1 MTEMQSLRLRS
12 AKARRKAIFAGILY
26 LIGTVGLA
34 VAAFLPLTVGVVV
47 GSYGEL
53 NITNFWQPIWDVCM
67 NFAGV
72 IAAPADYVLPLTASL
87 LYTLMLL
94 FTLINALRSIS
105 RLDHLC
111 MKGSKRIG
119 FNQNKLA
126 VDAMGKI
133 FACSFSLVVAHT
145 LLIMAI
151 FPAEGATF
159 SLIGMIVGGVALLIH
174 FVATPV
180 AAFVSRFTVRET
192 IAEFPRK
199 HGMFSPILRNFFQV
213 AAIGG
218 IAFFL
223 MNYQRDAAASI
234 LTGWA
239 NPIEGWNTVV
249 GVFTG
254 DNVVNGLFRL
264 LSLGFWLVGLICFLA
279 IFRHAVNP
287 TEYYAC
293 GKKARGRK
301 VVRFFS
307 FNLFL
312 TLFLVVLA
320 PIVQAWIVGGAFPAN
335 IGELFLQNLS
345 VIYAMA
351 IALGLFII
359 ECIMKNY
366 PKVKKAYRPKA
377 EEKDEKEEEKEDKE
391 ADKDEGDQDKEIQE
405 PLIDDVPD
413 EEEKKSSDDEKEEKP
428 ASSEE
433 PKEKSAPAVEEQ
445 KEEPAA
451 APAAPL
457 PPSPRAKQARAAKKK
472 WMKKGLEARQKAKEK
487 EEEKK

>member
-34 VAAFLPLTVGVVV
+34 VAAFLPLTVGVMV
-47 GSYGEL
+47 GDYGEL
-53 NITNFWQPIWDVCM
+53 GITNFWQPIWDACT

-94 FTLINALRSIS
+94 FTLINALRSIA

-111 MKGSKRIG
+111 MKGSKRVG

-180 AAFVSRFTVRET
+180 AASVSRFTVRDT
-192 IAEFPRK
+192 IAEMPRK
-199 HGMFSPILRNFFQV
+199 YGMFSPILRNFFQF

-223 MNYQRDAAASI
+223 MNYQRGALGYI
-234 LTGWA
+234 LTTWI
-239 NPIEGWNTVV
+239 NPVEGWNSTMASLSGENFV
-249 GVFTG
+249 
-254 DNVVNGLFRL
+254 DGLFQL
-264 LSLGFWLVGLICFLA
+264 LYAVFYLIGLICFLV
-279 IFRHAVNP
+279 ILRHAINP

-293 GKKARGRK
+293 GNKAKGRK
-301 VVRFFS
+301 VVRGFS
-307 FNLFL
+307 FTYFLFL
-312 TLFLVVLA
+312 LFSVLA
-320 PIVQAWIVGGAFPAN
+320 PIVHAWIIGGFPAN

-377 EEKDEKEEEKEDKE
+377 EKKDEKDEGKEDKE
-391 ADKDEGDQDKEIQE
+391 TDKNEGDQDKEIQE
-405 PLIDDVPD
+405 PLIDDVPS

-428 ASSEE
+428 APKEE
-433 PKEKSAPAVEEQ
+433 PKEKEE
-445 KEEPAA
+445 KP
-451 APAAPL
+451 APAAEKKQEPAPAPSAPL
-457 PPSPRAKQARAAKKK
+457 PLSPRAKQARAAKKK
-472 WMKKGLEARQKAKEK
+472 WMKKGLEARQKAKEGK
-487 EEEKK
+487 

>member
-1 MTEMQSLRLRS
+1 MTEMQSLKMQS

-34 VAAFLPLTVGVVV
+34 VAAFLPLTVGVEV
-47 GSYGEL
+47 GSYGAFGVA
-53 NITNFWQPIWDVCM
+53 NFWKPIADVCM
-67 NFAGV
+67 NFGDV
-72 IAAPADYVLPLTASL
+72 IATPANYILPVTASL
-87 LYTLMLL
+87 LYALMLV
-94 FTLINALRSIS
+94 FTVINALRVIS
-105 RLDHLC
+105 KLDHLC

-119 FNQNKLA
+119 FNQNKIA
-126 VDAMGKI
+126 VDSMAKI
-133 FACSFSLVVAHT
+133 FACSFSLVAVHT
-145 LLIMAI
+145 VLIMAM

-174 FVATPV
+174 LVATPV
-180 AAFVSRFTVRET
+180 AASVSRFTVRET

-199 HGMFSPILRNFFQV
+199 HGMFSPILRNVLQF

-223 MNYQRDAAASI
+223 MDYQRDAAASI

-264 LSLGFWLVGLICFLA
+264 LSLGFWLVGLICFLV
-279 IFRHAVNP
+279 IFRHAVNV

-293 GKKARGRK
+293 GKAKGRK

-359 ECIMKNY
+359 ECIMKNC
-366 PKVKKAYRPKA
+366 PWVKKCYREKA
-377 EEKDEKEEEKEDKE
+377 EEPAAEGEEEKEVE
-391 ADKDEGDQDKEIQE
+391 E
-405 PLIDDVPD
+405 PLVDDVPAEEGEKTD
-413 EEEKKSSDDEKEEKP
+413 EGEEKPEEEKAPTEAPKEET
-428 ASSEE
+428 
-433 PKEKSAPAVEEQ
+433 PAVPVEEL
-445 KEEPAA
+445 
-451 APAAPL
+451 PL
-457 PPSPRAKQARAAKKK
+457 SPRAKLAREAKQK
-472 WMKKGLEARQKAKEK
+472 WIEKGLAAREQQEAEEAKEAQETK
-487 EEEKK
+487 